1 MEGPLLNCKKEGVM
15 KNDNPEVSP
24 RQKKPQAHDSVMSG
38 GWSGS
43 NNGHER
49 NERSR
54 VCNEVKADVSGQPT
68 VSLRKVE
75 SNRRNSQK
83 STGPKTATGKK
94 RVSRNAVRH
103 GFFSKFLLIQ
113 HRDGKESQDEYDDFY
128 AGIRKHYQPVGWLE
142 ELWVEKIAVWSWRLR
157 RLIRCESGQ
166 IDRALAG
173 HSYELQQSKADDLAE
188 PESAP
193 SSNPEMDAMTDHL
206 FLPEKEELDKLLRYE
221 AMINRQLN
229 HAMAELERVQ
239 ARSKGEA
246 TAKV

>member
-1 MEGPLLNCKKEGVM
+1 M
-15 KNDNPEVSP
+15 KNDNPEVNP
-24 RQKKPQAHDSVMSG
+24 RRKKPQAQDSVMSG
-38 GWSGS
+38 GWSGN
-43 NNGHER
+43 NNGHEA

-54 VCNEVKADVSGQPT
+54 VRNGAKAEVSGEPT
-68 VSLRKVE
+68 VSIRKVE

-128 AGIRKHYQPVGWLE
+128 ADVRKHFQPIGWLE

-188 PESAP
+188 PEPAP

-229 HAMAELERVQ
+229 HAIAELERLQ
-239 ARSKGEA
+239 ARRNGGPA
-246 TAKV
+246 AV

>member
-1 MEGPLLNCKKEGVM
+1 M

-24 RQKKPQAHDSVMSG
+24 RHKKPQAQDSVMSG
-38 GWSGS
+38 GWSGN
-43 NNGHER
+43 NNGHEA

-54 VCNEVKADVSGQPT
+54 LRNAVKAEMSGEST
-68 VSLRKVE
+68 VSQRKVE

-94 RVSRNAVRH
+94 RVSRNAIKH
-103 GFFSKFLLIQ
+103 GFYSKWLLVQ

-128 AGIRKHYQPVGWLE
+128 ADVHKHFQPVGWLE

-173 HSYELQQSKADDLAE
+173 HSYDLQQSKADDLAE

-229 HAMAELERVQ
+229 HAIAELERLQ
-239 ARSKGEA
+239 ARRNGGPA
-246 TAKV
+246 AF